1 MAKTLNKTETK
12 PTHDQIA
19 RRAYEI
25 FEKSGRVP
33 GRDVQN
39 WLEAEKQLT
48 AAIEVKEE
56 VLVALQMPSKLT
68 PRQPAI
74 ARA

>member
-25 FEKSGRVP
+25 FDKNGRVP
-33 GRDVQN
+33 GQDVQN
-39 WLEAEKQLT
+39 WLEAERQLVT
-48 AAIEVKEE
+48 AIELKE
-56 VLVALQMPSKLT
+56 VAVAIQMPPKLA
-68 PRQPAI
+68 PRQQAS

>member
-1 MAKTLNKTETK
+1 MAKTLNKMETK

-33 GRDVQN
+33 GQDIQN
-39 WLEAEKQLT
+39 WLEAERQLVT
-48 AAIEVKEE
+48 AIELKE
-56 VLVALQMPSKLT
+56 VAVAIQMPPKLA
-68 PRQPAI
+68 PRQQASV
-74 ARA
+74 RA